1 MKTLKEYI
9 RDINISTTLNEASLL
24 DDIEDALATGD
35 EHAKLF
41 DKAEKDWK
49 KLLKSRRFMHLVGD
63 TWCIKL
69 KSPEL
74 IEYLGHGHPSYEK
87 YKDII
92 TQVMIS
98 FLLSDAIAGHNY
110 TRTCYIKLVS
120 NSGYLIM
127 RSDIEYCNDKNPEFE
142 ELTKY
147 SKDWSVTSK
156 DGCNAILDVIS
167 RHKDLQDLNKVKKLF
182 DKNISYERN

>member
-1 MKTLKEYI
+1 MLY
-9 RDINISTTLNEASLL
+9 EASLIGN
-24 DDIEDALATGD
+24 IEDTLANGD
-35 EHAKLF
+35 KYVKLF

-49 KLLKSRRFMHLVGD
+49 KLLKSRRFMHLIGD
-63 TWCIKL
+63 TWCIKI

-74 IEYLGHGHPSYEK
+74 IEYLGHGNASYEK
-87 YKDII
+87 YKDIT

-98 FLLSDAIAGHNY
+98 FLLSDAISGHNY
-110 TRTCYIKLVS
+110 PRVCYIKLVS

-127 RSDIEYCNDKNPEFE
+127 KSDIEYCNDKNPKFN

-147 SKDWSVTSK
+147 SKDWSVDSIN
-156 DGCNAILDVIS
+156 GCNAILDVIS
-167 RHKDLQDLNKVKKLF
+167 RHRDLQDLNKVKEIF